1 MKFKTKISKT
11 EGNKHSIR
19 GKNLLELIEKHSFT
33 DVIFLL
39 LRGDI
44 PNEKEKALLE
54 AMLVASVENGLEAPS
69 LFVPRVVAAS
79 GNDMH
84 VALAAGM
91 LAIGSKHGG
100 AGEQAAM
107 LLASNLS
114 ATDIVAQERIVPGF
128 GHKIYKEEDLR
139 ARALFEK
146 AKSLG
151 FSPPAG
157 GCYFKKAYEI
167 EAKLAEK
174 KGKKLPLNIDGAI
187 AAVMLELRFDP
198 RLGKAF
204 FLIARI
210 VAMAS
215 HVKEEMEQQNSY
227 YRLDETEIQNEE

>member
-1 MKFKTKISKT
+1 MKFKTNISKT
-11 EGNKHSIR
+11 EGNTHSIR
-19 GKNLLELIEKHSFT
+19 GKNILELIEKRSFA

-39 LRGDI
+39 LRGNF

-100 AGEQAAM
+100 AGEQAAQ
-107 LLASNLS
+107 LFASDRS
-114 ATDIVAQERIVPGF
+114 AADIVEQERIIPGF
-128 GHKIYKEEDLR
+128 GHKIYKEEDPR
-139 ARALFEK
+139 ASALFEK
-146 AKSLG
+146 AKNLG

-157 GCYFKKAYEI
+157 GRYFKKAYEI

-187 AAVMLELRFDP
+187 AAVMLELGFDP
-198 RLGKAF
+198 KLGKAF

-210 VAMAS
+210 VAMAA
-215 HVKEEMEQQNSY
+215 HVKEEMEQKNSY
-227 YRLDETEIQNEE
+227 YRLDETEVQQEE

>member
-11 EGNKHSIR
+11 EGTLHSIR
-19 GKNLLELIEKHSFT
+19 GINLLELIEKHSFA
-33 DVIFLL
+33 DVVFLL
-39 LRGDI
+39 LRGNLPDG
-44 PNEKEKALLE
+44 KEATLLE

-84 VALAAGM
+84 VALASGM

-107 LLASNLS
+107 LLASDRT
-114 ATDIVAQERIVPGF
+114 AADIVEQERIIPGF
-128 GHKIYKEEDLR
+128 GHKIYKEEDPR
-139 ARALFEK
+139 ALALFEK
-146 AKSLG
+146 AKTLG
-151 FSPPAG
+151 FP
-157 GCYFKKAYEI
+157 CVYFKKAYEI
-167 EAKLAEK
+167 EASLAAK

-187 AAVMLELRFDP
+187 AAVMLELGFDP

-210 VAMAS
+210 VAMAA
-215 HVKEEMEQQNSY
+215 HVKEEMEQENSY
-227 YRLDETEIQNEE
+227 YRLDETEVQNEE

>member
-1 MKFKTKISKT
+1 MKFRTKISKT
-11 EGNKHSIR
+11 EGGAHFIR

-33 DVIFLL
+33 DVMFLL
-39 LRGDI
+39 LRGSF

-69 LFVPRVVAAS
+69 LYVPRVVAAS

-100 AGEQAAM
+100 AAEKAAKF
-107 LLASNLS
+107 LNDHKEEKAE
-114 ATDIVAQERIVPGF
+114 AVIEEHIKDVIPGF
-128 GHKIYKEEDLR
+128 GHKIYKEGDPR
-139 ARALFEK
+139 TRALYEK
-146 AKSLG
+146 AKALG
-151 FSPPAG
+151 FPCRFFDFGFA
-157 GCYFKKAYEI
+157 I
-167 EAKLAEK
+167 EKELEKK
-174 KGKKLPLNIDGAI
+174 KGKKLPFNIDGAI
-187 AAVMLELRFDP
+187 AAVMLELGFDA

-215 HVKEEMEQQNSY
+215 HVKEEMEQENSY
-227 YRLDETEIQNEE
+227 YRLDETEVQQEE

>member
-11 EGNKHSIR
+11 EGSKHSIR
-19 GKNLLELIEKHSFT
+19 GKDLLELIEKHSFT

-39 LRGDI
+39 LRGSF
-44 PNEKEKALLE
+44 PNEKEKQLLE

-84 VALAAGM
+84 VALASGM

-100 AGEQAAM
+100 AGEQAAI
-107 LLASNLS
+107 LFASDRT
-114 ATDIVAQERIVPGF
+114 AADIVEQERIIPGF
-128 GHKIYKEEDLR
+128 GHKIYKEEDPR
-139 ARALFEK
+139 ASALFEK
-146 AKSLG
+146 AKNLG
-151 FSPPAG
+151 FPCA
-157 GCYFKKAYEI
+157 YFKKAYEI
-167 EAKLAEK
+167 ETKLTEK

-187 AAVMLELRFDP
+187 AAVMLELGFDP

-210 VAMAS
+210 VAMAA
-215 HVKEEMEQQNSY
+215 HVKEEMEQKNSY
-227 YRLDETEIQNEE
+227 YRLDETEVQNEE

>member
-11 EGNKHSIR
+11 EAGAHSIR
-19 GKNLLELIEKHSFT
+19 GKNILELIEKHSFV

-39 LRGDI
+39 LRGTF

-107 LLASNLS
+107 LLASDRS
-114 ATDIVAQERIVPGF
+114 AADIVEQERIIPGF
-128 GHKIYKEEDLR
+128 GHKIYKDEDPR
-139 ARALFEK
+139 TKVLFEK
-146 AKSLG
+146 AKALG
-151 FSPPAG
+151 FS
-157 GCYFKKAYEI
+157 CTYFEKAYKI
-167 EAKLAEK
+167 EELLAAK

-187 AAVMLELRFDP
+187 AAVMLELGFDA

-204 FLIARI
+204 FLMSRI
-210 VAMAS
+210 VGIAS
-215 HVKEEMEQQNSY
+215 HVKEEMEQENSY
-227 YRLDETEIQNEE
+227 YRLDETEVQNEEQ